1 MGGQLETCSLLPAH
15 ADVYDAVINDHS
27 VAMRA
32 TEFKEPQVR
41 LHWSAA
47 LNPGEATLVSH
58 IQSGTRDASGHGP
71 DALVQPSAV
80 LTLYRELPDVGVGDS
95 CEDHGNRRHV
105 RGATSQVR
113 DAHSTSGG

>member
-41 LHWSAA
+41 LHWSVTFNPAQGMPLAMA
-47 LNPGEATLVSH
+47 LMLWFNPAQCLHYTESFLMLV
-58 IQSGTRDASGHGP
+58 
-71 DALVQPSAV
+71 
-80 LTLYRELPDVGVGDS
+80 
-95 CEDHGNRRHV
+95 
-105 RGATSQVR
+105 
-113 DAHSTSGG
+113 